1 MELIGARS
9 AMTLLREAF
18 YGARRFDDLVGRA
31 GLSSMAVE
39 TASQTAELLAD
50 HG

>member
-1 MELIGARS
+1 VS
-9 AMTLLREAF
+9 T
-18 YGARRFDDLVGRA
+18 DLGNECLSGRA
-31 GLSSMAVE
+31 PIMRFGAAVE

>member
-1 MELIGARS
+1 
-9 AMTLLREAF
+9 MTLLREAF
-18 YGARRFDDLVGRA
+18 DGARRFGV
-31 GLSSMAVE
+31 AVE